1 MLDDCILGDELSE
14 WHSSVHCT
22 VQCNEVILI
31 IMGSGVK
38 TIKFQCTSM

>member
-14 WHSSVHCT
+14 WHSST
-22 VQCNEVILI
+22 VQCNEVIVI